1 MRGPPARSAYILAGS
16 IVPMAGTLELRR
28 NLHKFAAIAMRE
40 ILVSCVLL
48 LATAC
53 KDDWGKQAAS
63 ERGAIAE
70 AQASASAAV
79 SEAAQAL
86 AAASAPRQR
95 GIADER
101 LALSVMPENY
111 LKATDVK
118 CDDGAR
124 QRQSLQ
130 LISITVS
137 NTSHFSVTDLRGE
150 VTWTDAKGVDIG
162 SSSFSLSGPLRPSET
177 KTFSTTAG
185 TLTSPG
191 TVQGVAVRSSVTF
204 RRVVIL
210 S

>member
-1 MRGPPARSAYILAGS
+1 MRKL
-16 IVPMAGTLELRR
+16 
-28 NLHKFAAIAMRE
+28 
-40 ILVSCVLL
+40 LVSCALL
-48 LATAC
+48 LPLTAC
-53 KDDWGKQAAS
+53 KDNLSKQAAN
-63 ERGAIAE
+63 ERGAIVE
-70 AQASASAAV
+70 AQAGASAAV

-111 LKATDVK
+111 LKATEVK
-118 CDDGAR
+118 SDDGAAR
-124 QRQSLQ
+124 RQSLQ

-137 NTSHFSVTDLRGE
+137 NTSHFSVADLRGE

-162 SSSFSLSGPLRPSET
+162 SSPFSLSGSLLPSET
-177 KTFSTTAG
+177 KTFSTSAG
-185 TLTSPG
+185 TLASPG